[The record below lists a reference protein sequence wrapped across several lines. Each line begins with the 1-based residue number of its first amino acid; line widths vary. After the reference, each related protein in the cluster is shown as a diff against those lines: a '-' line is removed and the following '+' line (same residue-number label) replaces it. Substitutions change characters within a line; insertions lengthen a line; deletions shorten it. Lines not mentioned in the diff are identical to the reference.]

1 MNIDTNKL
9 SVEALDAMKT
19 AQATALPDDVAKF
32 FVQPGSATAGLQAYD
47 LEAPSKKL
55 FPILTPLR
63 NMIPRITNGFGTQA
77 NWKAVT
83 GINSAN
89 QRAGVSEGNRG
100 GVITQ
105 TVAEYLAAYRGWGL
119 ENYVTFEA
127 DFSGKGF
134 EDLKAMAVSQ
144 LLSALMIQEER
155 LDLCGNGS
163 VALGTT
169 PTPTISN
176 AGTGGTIA
184 AATYDVICIALGP
197 QAYLDAVGANNGA
210 VGQSLD
216 VTTLAFSTQIVKTNT
231 DGSSDTFGS
240 GIAQKSAASS
250 TTTTT
255 GSTSTVTAT
264 VAAVKGA
271 WGYAWYLG
279 TAGAE
284 RLAAVTTLNSVV
296 FTALPAGGNQAASA
310 AALTA
315 ADGSTSTLDYDG
327 LFMQAAKTGSN
338 AYWLTQPNGTAGVG
352 TPFTS
357 DGAGGVSEFEA
368 AFASFYNKYRISPD
382 LILMSSQELLN
393 LTKKI
398 IGNGGAPLVRF
409 TMDAKQIANGGQV
422 AAGVVIGSYLNK
434 ITNQQVPFMVHP
446 NMPAGT
452 VQFLTTS
459 LPYPLNNVTNIF
471 QKKLRRDYYQLEWPL
486 KSRKYEYGVYCDGV
500 LQHYAPFS
508 MGVITNIGNG

>member
-1 MNIDTNKL
+1 MDIPNLNAL
-9 SVEALDAMKT
+9 SQEALDAIKT
-19 AQATALPDDVAKF
+19 SQSSPLPDDIAKF
-32 FVQPGSATAGLQAYD
+32 FTQPGSATTGLQAYD
-47 LEAPSKKL
+47 LEIPSKKL
-55 FPILTPLR
+55 VPVLTPLR
-63 NMIPRITNGFGTQA
+63 NMIPRSTDGFGTQA

-83 GINSAN
+83 AINAAN

-105 TVAEYLAAYRGWGL
+105 TTAEYLAAYRAWGL

-127 DFSGKGF
+127 DFSSKGF

-144 LLSALMIQEER
+144 LLNALMIQEER
-155 LDLCGNGS
+155 LDLGGNGS

-169 PTPTISN
+169 PTPTAANS
-176 AGTGGTIA
+176 GTGGTIA
-184 AATYDVICIALGP
+184 AGTYDVICIALGP

-210 VGQSLD
+210 VGQAFD
-216 VTTLAFSTQIVKTNT
+216 PTVVTLSTQITKTNT
-231 DGSSDTFGS
+231 DSSSDVFGS

-250 TTTTT
+250 GTTTS
-255 GSTSTVTAT
+255 GSTSSITAS

-284 RLAAVTTLNSVV
+284 KLAAITTINSAL
-296 FTALPAGGNQAASA
+296 FTTIPASGQLASA

-327 LFMQAAKTGSN
+327 LFMQAAKSGSN
-338 AYWLTQPNGTAGVG
+338 AYWATQANGTAGTG
-352 TPFTS
+352 TPLTS
-357 DGAGGVSEFEA
+357 DGAGGIQEFEA
-368 AFASFYNKYRISPD
+368 MFASFYGKYRISPD
-382 LILMSSQELLN
+382 LILMNYQELLN
-393 LTKKI
+393 ITKKI
-398 IGNGGAPLVRF
+398 IGNGGAPLIRF
-409 TMDAKQIANGGQV
+409 TMDAKQILNGGQL

-452 VQFLTTS
+452 ILALTSS
-459 LPYPLNNVTNIF
+459 LPYPLNNVTTVF
-471 QKKLRRDYYQLEWPL
+471 RKKLRRDYYQLEWPL
-486 KSRKYEYGVYCDGV
+486 KSRKYEYGVYADGV